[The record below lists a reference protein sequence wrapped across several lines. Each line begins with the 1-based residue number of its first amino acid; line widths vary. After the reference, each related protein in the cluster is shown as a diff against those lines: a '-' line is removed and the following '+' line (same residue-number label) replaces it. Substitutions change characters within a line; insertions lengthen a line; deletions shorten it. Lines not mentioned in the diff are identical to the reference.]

1 MTNTTNISTQDFQ
14 QILEMIQVAQ
24 VRALSAANTELVVLY
39 WNVGEY
45 VSKKV
50 SDGIWGDDVVGRL
63 SDYIQNKQP
72 NLKGFNKRG
81 LYRMRQ
87 FFETY
92 QGLEKVSPLVTQI
105 TWSSN
110 LIILSKCKE
119 PEEQQFYVLLSVKE
133 KLSKRELIRKIDSG
147 TFERT
152 MLTTQKVSPLVTQL
166 QESVGQAFKD
176 TYVFEFLDLPE
187 NHSEKDLQQ
196 NLIINLK
203 EFLLEMGNS
212 FAFVGQEYRV
222 QVGMKDFYI
231 DLLLFHRELQ
241 CLVAIELK
249 TTDFQPEYIGKLNFY
264 LEALDSN
271 VKLPNESPSIGI
283 LLCKGKDTEVVE
295 FSLRRN
301 LSPAVVA
308 DYELKLIDKEVL
320 KKKLNELFEAFD
332 QGINA

>member
-1 MTNTTNISTQDFQ
+1 M
-14 QILEMIQVAQ
+14 
-24 VRALSAANTELVVLY
+24 LY

-45 VSKKV
+45 VSQKV
-50 SDGIWGDDVVGRL
+50 NNGIWGDDVVGGL
-63 SDYIQNKQP
+63 ADYIQKKQP
-72 NLKGFNKRG
+72 NLRGFNKRG

-87 FFETY
+87 LFETY
-92 QGLEKVSPLVTQI
+92 QGFEKVSPLVTQI
-105 TWSSN
+105 SWSAN

-152 MLTTQKVSPLVTQL
+152 MLSTQKVSPLVTQL
-166 QESVGQAFKD
+166 QESVSQAFKD

-196 NLIINLK
+196 NLILNLK
-203 EFLLEMGNS
+203 DFLLEMGNG
-212 FAFVGQEYRV
+212 FTFVGQEYRV

-231 DLLLFHRELQ
+231 DLLLYHRELRS
-241 CLVAIELK
+241 LVAIELK
-249 TTDFQPEYIGKLNFY
+249 TTDFQPEHIGKLNFY

-271 VKLPNESPSIGI
+271 VKMPHEKPSIGI
-283 LLCKGKDTEVVE
+283 LLCKGKDSEVVE

-301 LSPAVVA
+301 LSPAMVA

-332 QGINA
+332 K